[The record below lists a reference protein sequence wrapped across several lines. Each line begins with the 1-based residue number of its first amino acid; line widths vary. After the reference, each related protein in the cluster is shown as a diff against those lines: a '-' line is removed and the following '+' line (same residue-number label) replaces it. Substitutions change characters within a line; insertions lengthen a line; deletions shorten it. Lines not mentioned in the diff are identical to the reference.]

1 MEHVRNRRIFA
12 AATTGL
18 VQRGAQILATLITYP
33 LVLHDLGVAGF
44 GVWAAATSLAW
55 LAGNLDFG
63 LGAALIS
70 LIPRSMAEADHKGRD
85 YVAAVLIGSCLIAI
99 TLLGVVVLAIA
110 FGWLP
115 QFRPVFLIAAIALW
129 LSIPLN
135 AGNNIWFGLQK
146 AYVPAGWQ
154 LAQTILTLLLVSTGA
169 LCQAGVSALTAA
181 IYAPALATSAAIL
194 THAFISYPNLRPSW
208 HLSSTAMRTVLTQGS
223 QLFAITLA
231 ATSAY
236 AFDTLFAL
244 HWLGAA
250 AAAQMAIALRICTT
264 ASGLLG
270 IITMPFWP
278 GFADALSTNDH
289 AWLTRTLRHGTIGV
303 ITLAVFGSFGLFAGG
318 GPILRL
324 WLHHDF
330 QMTPLLLGTMAAWI
344 IVTTAPNIASLFL
357 NAKAIL
363 KPQILILISAS
374 IISISLKCVFAAR
387 FGVPFILAA
396 TPLVWLILV
405 IPGYGFLTARC
416 LGKLPA
422 P

>member
-231 ATSAY
+231 A
-236 AFDTLFAL
+236 
-244 HWLGAA
+244 
-250 AAAQMAIALRICTT
+250 RICTT

-374 IISISLKCVFAAR
+374 IIS
-387 FGVPFILAA
+387 
-396 TPLVWLILV
+396 
-405 IPGYGFLTARC
+405 
-416 LGKLPA
+416 
-422 P
+422 